1 MTTPYVGEI
10 RLFGFSRVPTGWF
23 ACDGSLQSIA
33 EYQTLYT
40 LLGTTYGGDGISTFA
55 VPDLRGAVPVHQGTG
70 PGLSPRP
77 LGLFGGTESVT
88 LSTDQIPAHQ
98 HTPNATSNSA
108 STVNTPGGND
118 MEPRVVEL
126 ETHLKGS
133 VLEITAEK
141 PVQREQNR

>member
-1 MTTPYVGEI
+1 
-10 RLFGFSRVPTGWF
+10 
-23 ACDGSLQSIA
+23 
-33 EYQTLYT
+33 

-108 STVNTPGGND
+108 STVTPGPTVVPGALTNGDAMYGTDLTGATAGVMAAGAIGN
-118 MEPRVVEL
+118 
-126 ETHLKGS
+126 TGGS
-133 VLEITAEK
+133 LPHDNTMPTLTANICIAWAGVF
-141 PVQREQNR
+141 PSQT